1 MNIKKTVEETTIIVD
16 TYFNMFPS
24 VKTFI
29 EDCHAM
35 ARANQFI
42 ITPFAQ
48 RKMEFGAQEVF
59 KGSAVYNACLRNSQ
73 NVSIQS
79 PASTLGLLV
88 FAEMDR
94 RMAKYNGRAI
104 CTVYDSIE
112 LEIPIEH
119 AAAAIN
125 EGFYVMD
132 VWPVEQFDWLD
143 FPIGSDGELG
153 WNWGVLS
160 KVKPGITQEECEELL
175 REHDEDRYFEA
186 LQLAA

>member
-1 MNIKKTVEETTIIVD
+1 
-16 TYFNMFPS
+16 MFPS